1 MSGGKRFTP
10 RGREAWRAWLQK
22 HHASAKEVWLVF
34 AKAHTGKPSVTY
46 DEAVEEALCFGW
58 IDGIVR
64 RIDDEHH
71 MQRFTPRVDLRKWS
85 QSNLDRFARL
95 EAEGRMTDA
104 GRAKRPADV
113 VASPPPT
120 RAQSGDAPPDWMR
133 RALAARPRA
142 ARFFETLAP
151 GYRRDY
157 VRYVTEAKRE
167 ETRLRRLELALR
179 RLEAGHKRVMDI
191 GAEKA

>member
-1 MSGGKRFTP
+1 
-10 RGREAWRAWLQK
+10 
-22 HHASAKEVWLVF
+22 
-34 AKAHTGKPSVTY
+34 VTY

-64 RIDDEHH
+64 RIDDERH
-71 MQRFTPRVDLRKWS
+71 MQRFTPRVDLRRWS

-104 GRAKRPADV
+104 GRAKRPAGV
-113 VASPPPT
+113 VASPPPA
-120 RAQSGDAPPDWMR
+120 RVESGDAPPDWMR

-142 ARFFETLAP
+142 ARFFESLAP

-179 RLEAGHKRVMDI
+179 RLEEGQKRVMEI
-191 GAEKA
+191 GAPHP

>member
-1 MSGGKRFTP
+1 MSSGKRFTP
-10 RGREAWRAWLQK
+10 RGRGAWRAWLAK
-22 HHASAKEVWLVF
+22 HHASATEVWLVF
-34 AKAHTGKPSVTY
+34 AKAHTGRPTVTY

-64 RIDDEHH
+64 RIDDEYH
-71 MQRFTPRVDLRKWS
+71 MQRFSPRVDVRKWS

-120 RAQSGDAPPDWMR
+120 RAQSGDAPPAWVRD
-133 RALAARPRA
+133 ALAARPRA
-142 ARFFETLAP
+142 ARFFESLAP

-167 ETRLRRLELALR
+167 ETRRRRLELALR
-179 RLEAGHKRVMDI
+179 RLEEGHKRVMDI
-191 GAEKA
+191 GEPRP